1 MRVQVVDLAEV
12 VVEVIEDS
20 QGFAALEEEWE
31 DLHRQCPRL
40 TPLQSWA
47 SLYSW
52 WENYTERYE
61 LRIVAVWDDDLLV
74 GIMLLILDHQRDLD
88 KLLFV
93 STGLTDNPDL
103 LTIVGRE
110 DKVREAAVQ
119 VCRQM
124 RSCR

>member
-31 DLHRQCPRL
+31 DLHRQCPRS

-103 LTIVGRE
+103 LAIVGRE